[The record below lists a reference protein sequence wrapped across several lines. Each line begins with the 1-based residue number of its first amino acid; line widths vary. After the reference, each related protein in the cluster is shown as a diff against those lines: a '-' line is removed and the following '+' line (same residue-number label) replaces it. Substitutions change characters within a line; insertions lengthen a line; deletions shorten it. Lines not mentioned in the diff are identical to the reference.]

1 VLRWL
6 NPKPKKQA
14 TQVTQLQRVCAWC
27 GRVYEHDRWQ
37 KKPLKDDCPT
47 THGIC
52 PDCYAVVM
60 SKLDP
65 RD

>member
-1 VLRWL
+1 VLRWF
-6 NPKPKKQA
+6 NPKPKKQVIQA
-14 TQVTQLQRVCAWC
+14 TKLQRVCAWC
-27 GRVYEHDRWQ
+27 GRVYERNRWQ
-37 KKPLKDDCPT
+37 KKTLKDDCQV